1 MTSGSPLRRVAV
13 IVLLYVAAGWVVLS
27 LGGWLR
33 RVLVLP
39 PLFDTLLR
47 AGLAVGLLVAVAL
60 AWSYPRL
67 AGGSESE
74 TPGPRVSR
82 GRGDR

>member
-1 MTSGSPLRRVAV
+1 MTRDSPVRRVAV
-13 IVLLYVAAGWVVLS
+13 VVLLYVAAGWIVLS
-27 LGGWLR
+27 FGGWLR

-47 AGLAVGLLVAVAL
+47 AGLAVGLPVAAAL

-67 AGGSESE
+67 AGGSGPERPDPRASGG
-74 TPGPRVSR
+74 PGEP
-82 GRGDR
+82 

>member
-1 MTSGSPLRRVAV
+1 MTGDSPLRRVAV
-13 IVLLYVAAGWVVLS
+13 IVLLYVAAGWVVLL
-27 LGGWLR
+27 LGGWLS

-47 AGLAVGLLVAVAL
+47 AGLSVGLPVAAAL

-74 TPGPRVSR
+74 TAAPRTSK
-82 GRGDR
+82 GSGDR